1 MIKLYM
7 ADLQFFSQCFYKHL
21 TLLQNIYLFLRTVVF
36 LNFLET
42 QDGYLPRPLLMDI
55 WGFLFFFAGCRGR
68 VLFPRITKSAVS
80 DGYSYTLYF

>member
-1 MIKLYM
+1 M

-55 WGFLFFFAGCRGR
+55 WGFLFFFLRGAGGGYFFP
-68 VLFPRITKSAVS
+68 VLQKVLSLMDILIL
-80 DGYSYTLYF
+80 YTFEQL

>member
-55 WGFLFFFAGCRGR
+55 WGFLFFFCGVQGAGTFSPYYKKCC
-68 VLFPRITKSAVS
+68 L
-80 DGYSYTLYF
+80 